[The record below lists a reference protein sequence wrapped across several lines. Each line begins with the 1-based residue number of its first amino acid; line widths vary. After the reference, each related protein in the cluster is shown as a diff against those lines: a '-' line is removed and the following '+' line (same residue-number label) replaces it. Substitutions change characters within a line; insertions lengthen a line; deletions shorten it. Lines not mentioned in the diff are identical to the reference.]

1 MKIAI
6 GSDHGGYELKEKIL
20 KFLKQKKHKVEDF
33 GCYSK
38 ESCDYPLIGFKV
50 AGVVSNGSAD
60 KAILICRSGVGMAIA
75 ANKLCGIRAVACYD
89 ENIARSSREHN
100 DCNILVL
107 AADYTAFKDAK
118 KFITIFLTTNSEG
131 ERHQRRV
138 RQIEEFESKL
148 KGKKQ

>member
-1 MKIAI
+1 MKIAV

-20 KFLKQKKHKVEDF
+20 RFLKGKYELVDF

-50 AGVVSNGSAD
+50 AETVSDGDAD
-60 KAILICRSGVGMAIA
+60 RGILICRSGVGMAIV
-75 ANKLCGIRAVACYD
+75 ANKLQGIRAVACYN
-89 ENIARSSREHN
+89 ENLARSSRQHN

-107 AADYTAFKDAK
+107 AADYTTFKDAK
-118 KFITIFLTTNSEG
+118 KFIKIFLTTDSEG
-131 ERHQRRV
+131 ERHERRV

>member
-1 MKIAI
+1 MKIAV

-20 KFLKQKKHKVEDF
+20 RFLKRKYELVDF

-50 AGVVSNGSAD
+50 AETVSDGDAD
-60 KAILICRSGVGMAIA
+60 RGILICRSGVGMAIV
-75 ANKLCGIRAVACYD
+75 ANKLQGIRAVACYN
-89 ENIARSSREHN
+89 ENLARSSRQHN

-107 AADYTAFKDAK
+107 AADYTTFKDAR
-118 KFITIFLTTNSEG
+118 KFIKIFLTTDSEG
-131 ERHQRRV
+131 ERHERRV